1 MKKNRKGCYNEKIAI
16 CYLMAKGLDVFDSCQ
31 TNGAV
36 DLITFN
42 SDTGDVQCWEV
53 KTENFRLSGNKK
65 GVPISRG
72 LRNKKFKSIINLL
85 PPDAKK
91 EFIKYALKLSEKK
104 TKSKVHDDFLSFVKH
119 VWPEFIEG
127 KHHKEIADKFNKLA
141 QGKIKRLIINMPPRH
156 TKSEFASFLLP
167 SWMVG
172 RKPDLKIIQTTH
184 TTELA
189 IRFGRKAKNLMDS
202 QEYKQVFQTR
212 LREDS
217 QAAGKWETEQG
228 GEYYAAGVG
237 SAITGRGADL
247 LIIDDPHSEQDAL
260 NMTAMERAYE
270 WYTSGPRQR
279 LQPGGAIVVV
289 MTRWNMK
296 DLTGMLLK
304 SQKELKSDQWDIVE
318 FPAIMPSGKPVWPEY
333 WKLQELESV
342 KASLS
347 VGKWNAQWMQNP
359 TSEEGSLI
367 KREWWN
373 VWEKSYIPPLEHI
386 IQSYDTAFLKKE
398 SADYSAITT
407 WGVFYP
413 TIDSP
418 ANLILLD
425 AMKERL
431 EFPELRKVALEQ
443 YRYWN
448 PETVIIEGKA
458 SGMPLTYELRKM
470 GIPVINFTPSKG
482 NDKHARVNSVSPLFE
497 SGLIWAPED
506 KFAEEV
512 IEECAS
518 FPYGDHDDLVDST
531 TQAVM
536 RFRQGGFISHPEDE
550 KEDSLPAT
558 ERTYY

>member
-1 MKKNRKGCYNEKIAI
+1 LLKIENGNRIE
-16 CYLMAKGLDVFDSCQ
+16 
-31 TNGAV
+31 
-36 DLITFN
+36 
-42 SDTGDVQCWEV
+42 
-53 KTENFRLSGNKK
+53 
-65 GVPISRG
+65 GVP
-72 LRNKKFKSIINLL
+72 LKKQKMVQNRSEKNSAKFFMKQEDIDKL

-91 EFIKYALKLSEKK
+91 QFLKYAIKLSEKK
-104 TKSKVHDDFLSFVKH
+104 KQGQVNDDFLSFVKH

-127 KHHKEIADKFNKLA
+127 KHHKEIADKFNRLA
-141 QGKIKRLIINMPPRH
+141 NGEIKRLIINMPPRH
-156 TKSEFASFLLP
+156 TKSEFASYLLP

-172 RKPDLKIIQTTH
+172 RRPNLKIIQTTH

-189 IRFGRKAKNLMDS
+189 IRFGRKAKTLMDS
-202 QEYKQVFQTR
+202 PEYKEVFKTR

-260 NMTAMERAYE
+260 NVHALERAYE

-279 LQPGGAIVVV
+279 LQPGGSIVVV

-304 SQKELKSDQWDIVE
+304 SQKELKSDQWEVVE
-318 FPAIMPSGKPVWPEY
+318 FPAILPSNKPVWPEY
-333 WKLQELESV
+333 WKLAELESV

-359 TSEEGSLI
+359 TAEEGSLI

-373 VWEKSYIPPLEHI
+373 VWDKGYIPPLQHI

-398 SADYSAITT
+398 SADFSAITT

-413 TIDSP
+413 DQDSP
-418 ANLILLD
+418 PNLILLD
-425 AMKERL
+425 ALKERL
-431 EFPELRKVALEQ
+431 EFPELKKEAYEQ
-443 YRYWN
+443 YKYWN
-448 PETVIIEGKA
+448 PETVIVEAKA
-458 SGMPLTYELRKM
+458 SGLPLTYELRKM

-482 NDKHARVNSVSPLFE
+482 NDKHARVNAVAHLFE
-497 SGLIWAPED
+497 SGVIWAPDE

-531 TQAVM
+531 TQAIM
-536 RFRQGGFISHPEDE
+536 RFRQGGFVAHPEDY
-550 KEDSLPAT
+550 KEDSLPQV